1 MAQTNPDPK
10 TGPVYL
16 TLDAIREADDLRHT
30 DVDVPE
36 WGGTIRV
43 RGLRLE
49 EARDIQKAAMQ
60 GDELDTTKVLLLTV
74 QKGLEAPKVD
84 AADLYLFAQKHA
96 GVVMRVAE
104 LVNELT
110 GGTSEDVERALAGFR
125 GQ

>member
-1 MAQTNPDPK
+1 MATTTTPATAPA
-10 TGPVYL
+10 YL

-36 WGGTIRV
+36 WGGPIRV

-60 GDELDTTKVLLLTV
+60 GDEVDTTKVLLLTV
-74 QKGLEAPKVD
+74 QKGLEQPHID
-84 AADLYLFAQKHA
+84 QADMYVFAQKHA
-96 GVVMRVAE
+96 GVVMRIAE

-110 GGTSEDVERALAGFR
+110 GGSADDVARAVAAFR